1 MTQREVSAQIASHM
15 IALVAACALVA
26 LLSYASTKDDADN
39 RAVCAHV
46 EKQAKA
52 AAQPDTWAKLD
63 RQGRDLVA
71 FDRIGKK

>member
-26 LLSYASTKDDADN
+26 LLSYASTKDEVDN
-39 RAVCAHV
+39 RAACAHV
-46 EKQAKA
+46 AKQAKA

-63 RQGRDLVA
+63 RQGRQMAAYDQI
-71 FDRIGKK
+71 RK